1 MISPPVLSLRTG
13 RTMFADRRT
22 IFDPVQ
28 SGWKHPGAAV
38 P

>member
-1 MISPPVLSLRTG
+1 
-13 RTMFADRRT
+13 MFADRRT

-28 SGWKHPGAAV
+28 SGWKHPGTAV